1 MQVPLADGQ
10 SKILGTLEVN
20 WNINL
25 ITRNKGIRKQEILLL
40 EFCKNDQR
48 ILQPLQIKFSR
59 WNQIQIW
66 LQEISGYNKQQ
77 EDCSICYF
85 NFGPTGDPPLSNL
98 KQPPTSADMPVLNS
112 PLLSFIYV
120 HHILYIKRNI
130 ARGTTD
136 PGYWVHKSN
145 DPVIY
150 DFSLNVPWYN
160 I

>member
-40 EFCKNDQR
+40 EFCKNDPR
-48 ILQPLQIKFSR
+48 ILRPLQITFSR

-120 HHILYIKRNI
+120 HHILYIKTNI
-130 ARGTTD
+130 TICTRLLILWYY
-136 PGYWVHKSN
+136 GYISN
-145 DPVIY
+145 LLTRLHVGCC
-150 DFSLNVPWYN
+150 NK
-160 I
+160 

>member
-1 MQVPLADGQ
+1 MHWVSAQIPSPISTTKCFVGSRCPPYPLLP
-10 SKILGTLEVN
+10 ILFFIDNFIFNPIFAFEVN

-40 EFCKNDQR
+40 EFCKNDPR
-48 ILQPLQIKFSR
+48 ILRPLQITFSR

-120 HHILYIKRNI
+120 SH
-130 ARGTTD
+130 T
-136 PGYWVHKSN
+136 VH
-145 DPVIY
+145 
-150 DFSLNVPWYN
+150 
-160 I
+160 

>member
-25 ITRNKGIRKQEILLL
+25 ITRNKGIWKQEILLL
-40 EFCKNDQR
+40 EFCKNDPR
-48 ILQPLQIKFSR
+48 ILRPLQITFSR

-85 NFGPTGDPPLSNL
+85 NFGPTGDPPLSNSNKINFVWTL
-98 KQPPTSADMPVLNS
+98 PFVL
-112 PLLSFIYV
+112 
-120 HHILYIKRNI
+120 
-130 ARGTTD
+130 
-136 PGYWVHKSN
+136 YWVVMLHMCAINNKAGWSALESCN
-145 DPVIY
+145 
-150 DFSLNVPWYN
+150 SCTWMLQQLRLNAATFALESCN
-160 I
+160 ICV

>member
-40 EFCKNDQR
+40 EFCKNDPR
-48 ILQPLQIKFSR
+48 ILRPLQITFSR

-98 KQPPTSADMPVLNS
+98 KQPSTSADMSVLNS

-120 HHILYIKRNI
+120 HHIPYIK
-130 ARGTTD
+130 TTIT
-136 PGYWVHKSN
+136 YCTTLLIS
-145 DPVIY
+145 
-150 DFSLNVPWYN
+150 
-160 I
+160 